1 MQMRFARW
9 QTIIIL
15 LAAGAGAGMTESA
28 AQTKPAQAGAAF
40 PTKPVRIVVP
50 YSPGGGLDFIAR
62 MVSQPL
68 NERWG
73 VPIIVDNRPGA
84 SGMVGTQIVAKAA
97 PDGYTLAMISVEF
110 ITAPLVY
117 KQSPYDTIKDF
128 TGVVQT
134 ASQSYLLVTH
144 PSVPAQSVRELVALS
159 KTRPLNYTSSGLG
172 GMGHLSGELLK
183 RMTGME
189 MLYVNYKGT
198 GPALADTLAGQVH
211 VMVVNPLPAV
221 PHIKSGRLRLLA
233 STDARRIASMPDVPT
248 IAESGVPGFSTN
260 GWNGMIV
267 PAATPRNVVRAI
279 NEAVAAIIKS
289 PYGTER
295 ILAGGAEPA
304 GSTPEQLS
312 AMMRADHERW
322 SEIIRTTKIGTE

>member
-1 MQMRFARW
+1 MRFARR
-9 QTIIIL
+9 QAAFML
-15 LAAGAGAGMTESA
+15 LGLSVGAGAPEAG
-28 AQTKPAQAGAAF
+28 AQTKPAGGSAF
-40 PTKPVRIVVP
+40 PTKPVRIIVP

-73 VPIIVDNRPGA
+73 VPVIVDNRPGA
-84 SGMVGTQIVAKAA
+84 SGMVGSSIVAKAT
-97 PDGYTLAMISVEF
+97 PDGYTIAMISVEF

-117 KQSPYDTIKDF
+117 RKSPYDTLKDF

-134 ASQSYLLVTH
+134 ASQSYLLVVH
-144 PSVPAQSVRELVALS
+144 PSVPAQSVRELVAVS
-159 KTRPLNYTSSGLG
+159 KTRPLNWTSSGLG

-183 RMTGME
+183 RMTGAQ

-198 GPALADTLAGQVH
+198 GPALIDTLSGQVH

-221 PHIKSGRLRLLA
+221 PHVKAGRLRLLA
-233 STDARRIASMPDVPT
+233 TTDAKRIGTMPEVPT

-260 GWNGMIV
+260 GWNGMLV
-267 PAATPRNVVRAI
+267 PAGTPRATVRAI

-289 PYGTER
+289 PYGSER
-295 ILAGGAEPA
+295 ILTGGTEPA
-304 GSTPEQLS
+304 GGTPEQLS
-312 AMMRADHERW
+312 AMMKADHQRW
-322 SEIIRTTKIGTE
+322 SEIVRTMKIDGE

>member
-1 MQMRFARW
+1 MKIARW
-9 QTIIIL
+9 QTAIML
-15 LAAGAGAGMTESA
+15 LGLSVGASAPEAG
-28 AQTKPAQAGAAF
+28 AQTKPAAGSAF
-40 PTKPVRIVVP
+40 PTKPVRIIVP

-73 VPIIVDNRPGA
+73 VPVIVDNRPGA
-84 SGMVGTQIVAKAA
+84 SGMVGSSIVAKAA
-97 PDGYTLAMISVEF
+97 PDGYTIAMISVEF

-117 KQSPYDTIKDF
+117 KQFPYDTIKDF

-134 ASQSYLLVTH
+134 ASQSYLLVVH
-144 PSVPAQSVRELVALS
+144 PSVPAQSVRELVAVS
-159 KTRPLNYTSSGLG
+159 KTRALNWTSSGLG

-183 RMTGME
+183 RMTGAQ

-198 GPALADTLAGQVH
+198 GPALSDTLSGQVH

-233 STDARRIASMPDVPT
+233 TTDAKRIGTMPDVPT

-260 GWNGMIV
+260 GWNGMLV
-267 PAATPRNVVRAI
+267 PAGTPRGTVRAI

-289 PYGTER
+289 PYGSER

-304 GSTPEQLS
+304 GSTPEHLS
-312 AMMRADHERW
+312 AMMRADHQRW
-322 SEIIRTTKIGTE
+322 SEIIRTLKIDGE

>member
-1 MQMRFARW
+1 MTCPR
-9 QTIIIL
+9 L
-15 LAAGAGAGMTESA
+15 LAAILVSAGLCAGISGAVAQMKPGQPGAG
-28 AQTKPAQAGAAF
+28 F
-40 PTKPVRIVVP
+40 PTKPLRIIVP
-50 YSPGGGLDFIAR
+50 YPPGGGLDFLAR

-73 VPIIVDNRPGA
+73 VPVIVDNRPGA
-84 SGMVGTQIVAKAA
+84 SGMVGTSIVAKAA
-97 PDGYTLAMISVEF
+97 PDGYTIAMISVEF

-117 KQSPYDTIKDF
+117 QKSPYDTIKDF
-128 TGVVQT
+128 TGIVQT
-134 ASQSYLLVTH
+134 ASQSYLLVVH
-144 PSVPAQSVRELVALS
+144 PSVPARSVRELVALS

-198 GPALADTLAGQVH
+198 GPALTDTLAGQVH

-221 PHIKSGRLRLLA
+221 PHVKSGKLRVLA
-233 STDARRIASMPDVPT
+233 STDAKRIASMPEVPT
-248 IAESGVPGFSTN
+248 IAEAGVPGFSTN
-260 GWNGMIV
+260 GWNGMIA
-267 PAATPRNVVRAI
+267 PAGTPKLVIRVI

-304 GSTPEQLS
+304 GSTSEHLM
-312 AMMRADHERW
+312 AMMQADHKRW
-322 SEIIRTTKIGTE
+322 SEIVRTMKIGVE

>member
-1 MQMRFARW
+1 MKRAHRLSA
-9 QTIIIL
+9 TL
-15 LAAGAGAGMTESA
+15 VSLALGIGSHQAA
-28 AQTKPAQAGAAF
+28 AQSQPLAVF
-40 PTKPVRIVVP
+40 PTKPVRIIVP

-62 MVSQPL
+62 LLSQPL

-73 VPIIVDNRPGA
+73 VPVIVDNRPGA
-84 SGMVGTQIVAKAA
+84 SGMVGSHIVAKAA
-97 PDGYTLAMISVEF
+97 PDGYTVAMISVEF

-117 KQSPYDTIKDF
+117 RKSPYDTLKDF

-134 ASQSYLLVTH
+134 ASQSYLLVVH
-144 PSVPAQSVRELVALS
+144 PSVPAQSVRELVAVS
-159 KTRPLNYTSSGLG
+159 KTRQLNYTSSGLG

-183 RMTGME
+183 RMTGMQ

-198 GPALADTLAGQVH
+198 GPALTDTLAGQVH

-233 STDARRIASMPDVPT
+233 STDAKRIGTMPDVPT

-260 GWNGMIV
+260 GWNGILA
-267 PAATPRNVVRAI
+267 PAGTPRNIVRAF

-289 PYGTER
+289 PYGTDR
-295 ILAGGAEPA
+295 IVAGGAEPA
-304 GSTPEQLS
+304 GGTPEQLS
-312 AMMRADHERW
+312 AMMQADHKRW
-322 SEIIRTTKIGTE
+322 SEIVRTMKIDAD